1 MTSAKTSTYKIKFQI
16 VDLEPENCHIVA
28 KAKIDGQPLNIV
40 LDTGA
45 SHSCFDLSFIQNL
58 KPDINMEDND
68 GLNVGVGASDFE
80 SKLSTIHHLKLGR
93 FLLPDYD
100 VVLLDMSNINK
111 AYEAMKKPLVHGI
124 IGSDF
129 FVKYHAVIDYEN
141 QWMTITCSHNKRDK

>member
-1 MTSAKTSTYKIKFQI
+1 MSSKSSVYHIKFQV
-16 VDLEPENCHIVA
+16 VDLEPENCHIVV
-28 KAKIDGQPLNIV
+28 KAKIDGHPLNIV

-80 SKLSTIHHLKLGR
+80 SKLSTIHNLKLGR

-100 VVLLDMSNINK
+100 VVLLDMSNINN

-129 FVKYHAVIDYEN
+129 FVRYRAVIDYD
-141 QWMTITCSHNKRDK
+141 QKTLFITKPAGERVN

>member
-1 MTSAKTSTYKIKFQI
+1 
-16 VDLEPENCHIVA
+16 
-28 KAKIDGQPLNIV
+28 
-40 LDTGA
+40 
-45 SHSCFDLSFIQNL
+45 
-58 KPDINMEDND
+58 MEDND

-80 SKLSTIHHLKLGR
+80 SKLSTIHNLKLGR

-129 FVKYHAVIDYEN
+129 FVRYRAVIDYD
-141 QWMTITCSHNKRDK
+141 QKTLFITKPADERVN

>member
-1 MTSAKTSTYKIKFQI
+1 MSSRSSVYHIKFEV
-16 VDLEPENCHIVA
+16 VDLEPENCHIVV
-28 KAKIDGQPLNIV
+28 KAKIDGNPLNLV

-45 SHSCFDLSFIQNL
+45 SHSCFDLSFVQDL
-58 KPDINMEDND
+58 KPDIDMEDNE

-80 SKLSTIHHLKLGR
+80 SKLSTIHNLKMGR
-93 FLLPDYD
+93 FLLPSYD

-129 FVKYHAVIDYEN
+129 FVRYRAVIDYD
-141 QWMTITCSHNKRDK
+141 QKILSITKPASERGN